1 MNYKP
6 NTPRVD
12 ASGQLTKRDKINEV
26 TVPLDLGKKRYRF
39 VIKTN

>member
-12 ASGQLTKRDKINEV
+12 ASGQLTKRDEINEV

-39 VIKTN
+39 AIETN